1 MFAEGVVGGVVGGAA
16 GGSAPKRMQPERG
29 QTRNETLKREQLRR
43 ELERLLSDESAVPR
57 SQVPSVSVLPRNE
70 SAKRVNAPQ
79 NNGLLPGSAK
89 ARKRRPKLMHVQS
102 KPTRKGSRKSAAP
115 SAQRDP
121 ARQRKRPSMLPKSGP
136 K

>member
-1 MFAEGVVGGVVGGAA
+1 MGNESTRSAVPRSGVPRSAA
-16 GGSAPKRMQPERG
+16 TKRG
-29 QTRNETLKREQLRR
+29 QLRR

-70 SAKRVNAPQ
+70 SAKHVNAPQ

-102 KPTRKGSRKSAAP
+102 KPTRKGSQKSAAL

-121 ARQRKRPSMLPKSGP
+121 ARQRKRPSML
-136 K
+136 